1 MSEDLTGKNN
11 KVLFAPTTLAE
22 QEIVLRLDREEG
34 LAHVCSCWPEMTKRI
49 IKRHGPPKETTTD
62 GRGRV
67 TSAIWVLPLDFIV
80 SGILRKRRVMTEAQ
94 REAARTRLK
103 NARFARES
111 PT

>member
-1 MSEDLTGKNN
+1 MMYY
-11 KVLFAPTTLAE
+11 
-22 QEIVLRLDREEG
+22 
-34 LAHVCSCWPEMTKRI
+34 CY
-49 IKRHGPPKETTTD
+49 
-62 GRGRV
+62 
-67 TSAIWVLPLDFIV
+67 AIWVLPLDFIV